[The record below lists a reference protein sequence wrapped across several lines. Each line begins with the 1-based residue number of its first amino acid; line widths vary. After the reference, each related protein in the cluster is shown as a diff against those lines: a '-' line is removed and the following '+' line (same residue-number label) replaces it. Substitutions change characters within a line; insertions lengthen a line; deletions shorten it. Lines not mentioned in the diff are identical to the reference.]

1 VNFKLITAEERQEH
15 SAASRNQKRQNH
27 GRTESYWRQPSRSYD
42 SVCLL
47 RLQKKSS
54 RLASHLDLKAGF
66 FAGFS
71 QGLEK
76 SCRSRA
82 PAYSTLS
89 FRGMETTISD
99 SEQPGNDK
107 LDSAEKPHM
116 VKN

>member
-1 VNFKLITAEERQEH
+1 
-15 SAASRNQKRQNH
+15 
-27 GRTESYWRQPSRSYD
+27 
-42 SVCLL
+42 L

-116 VKN
+116 GQKLTLKNTTNRLPPFNKNRL